1 MFCTGCALV
10 LFSAANI
17 ISAFSTCYPVSGQD
31 YCFYSEDLE
40 LSWDEARKFC
50 ANRDSTLPIITD
62 KLIDRAFQQ
71 FISDNNIATERGSN
85 AEQTDNYVGP
95 WLDLHAGRVDD
106 SVQWHWIN
114 GQPSG

>member
-10 LFSAANI
+10 LFSAADI
-17 ISAFSTCYPVSGQD
+17 ISAFSTCYPVNGHD

-50 ANRDSTLPIITD
+50 ASRRSTLPIITD
-62 KLIDRAFQQ
+62 DHIDRAFQQ
-71 FISDNNIATERGSN
+71 FILDNNIVTGPDAG
-85 AEQTDNYVGP
+85 QTGNYVGT
-95 WLDLHAGRVDD
+95 WLDLHAGRVDSSD
-106 SVQWHWIN
+106 QWHWIN